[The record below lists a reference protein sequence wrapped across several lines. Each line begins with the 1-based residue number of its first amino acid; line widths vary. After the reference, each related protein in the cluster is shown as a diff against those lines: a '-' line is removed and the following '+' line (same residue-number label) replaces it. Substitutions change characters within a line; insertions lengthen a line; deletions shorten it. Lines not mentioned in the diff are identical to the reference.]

1 MENYIMSDNSNKP
14 VVLIIFLIISF
25 MAIGYLGYNSYILNT
40 KLELCNEELE
50 LYSEQLKSYNDVLN
64 NCIDY
69 MKSVNERVDYYA
81 EISNDFH
88 SNLYAQTIGSAGS
101 GAHTLSISDVYYR
114 KNFTSN
120 ENK

>member
-1 MENYIMSDNSNKP
+1 MSENSNKP
-14 VVLIIFLIISF
+14 VGIIIFLVIAF
-25 MAIGYLGYNSYILNT
+25 VAIGYLGYTNYILNS
-40 KLELCNEELE
+40 KLELCNEELD
-50 LYSEQLKSYNDVLN
+50 LISEQLENHREALN
-64 NCIDY
+64 SCIEY